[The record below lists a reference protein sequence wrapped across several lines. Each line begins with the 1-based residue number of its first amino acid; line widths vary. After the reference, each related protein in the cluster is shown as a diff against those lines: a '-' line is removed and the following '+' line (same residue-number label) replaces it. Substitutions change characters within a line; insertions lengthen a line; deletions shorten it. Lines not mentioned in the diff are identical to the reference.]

1 MITSALLYIIYAVLY
16 LILSGTILLLPDV
29 GQNSSVVSAITTLT
43 PYAAVI
49 NLVAPL
55 DTVFQIFAA
64 SAAIFLIVAL
74 YRLILWIIKLIRG

>member
-1 MITSALLYIIYAVLY
+1 MLTSALIYLLYYALY
-16 LILSGTILLLPDV
+16 AILSVTILALPDV
-29 GQNSSVVSAITTLT
+29 AQNSSVVTAVATIV

-49 NLVAPL
+49 NLVVPL

-64 SAAIFLIVAL
+64 SVAIFVVVAL

>member
-1 MITSALLYIIYAVLY
+1 MITSALLYILYAVLY

-43 PYAAVI
+43 PYAAVV
-49 NLVAPL
+49 NLVVPL

-64 SAAIFLIVAL
+64 SVSIFLIVAL

>member
-29 GQNSSVVSAITTLT
+29 GQNSFVVAAITTVL

-64 SAAIFLIVAL
+64 SVAIFVVVAL